1 MARADKMYK
10 DSPELGRD
18 EESGKMKVKKT
29 DSKIHREASEAESGT
44 AGMPVHERHAME
56 RREVHHRHETEHA
69 MHGKGDKKEL
79 HSRHEKER
87 SDMVKRHEKEHGHEE
102 LTGGTAKSKEEKESK
117 GSGEGKEKIKKVE
130 KEKE

>member
-18 EESGKMKVKKT
+18 EESGKMKIKKT

-87 SDMVKRHEKEHGHEE
+87 SDMVKRHEKEHG
-102 LTGGTAKSKEEKESK
+102 KESK
-117 GSGEGKEKIKKVE
+117 GSGSGEEKIE
-130 KEKE
+130 KTEKSE